1 MFSIRKLLILSVLT
15 ASMLWL
21 KAQRTY
27 KSSSVLATGNWYK
40 FSVDR
45 EGIYKIDPSFL
56 AALGIQGSIPS
67 GQIRIFGNGGGMLP
81 ESNAGKSIDDLEE
94 IAILVNDGGD
104 GVFDAQDQILFYTRG
119 PNPWS
124 LDSNSGQYHHI
135 KNLYS
140 DKAYFFITV
149 GGVGKRVKQQISS
162 PVPQATISSFDDH
175 YFHELDTINFLASGK
190 EWFGEEMANAPGKTL
205 ALNYNT
211 AIPGIIPGQPARI
224 TSNVVARSLNVGS
237 SFSISV
243 NGIPVQQI
251 PVPGVGTGILD
262 PFAQQV
268 EKKDNFTA
276 SPNPVVTLNF
286 TPGSFNSQGW
296 LNWFELFYRRS
307 LELPPSGQLPF
318 RDMGSV
324 GTPSVEYVISNADA
338 RTQVWDVTDMAQPVA
353 MISVLSGN
361 QLRFTNDALQLK
373 EYFAFSNNYLS
384 PLAEGKVANQNLHA
398 SGPVD
403 YFIITPPEF
412 LSEAKRLAGFHEQHD
427 QLKTNVVTTEQVY
440 NEFSGGSPDPSALR
454 NFVRMFYDRYR
465 TSWKDSGKYLLLFG
479 KGSFDY
485 KNRVPNNTALVPVYE
500 SNSSL
505 DPLSTYTSDDFY
517 GFLDENEDINSGL
530 IINTLDIGIGR
541 VPAKNLVEAKNF
553 VDKVFTYHSPA
564 SLGPWRNNIDLVA
577 DDEDNNLHLQDA
589 ETLATAIATEAPL
602 FNTQKIYL
610 DAFRQESGS
619 AGGRYPQANIQVDNS
634 IYTGTLIWNY
644 SGHGGSQR
652 LAEEVVLDQSIVNKW
667 ENSTKLP
674 LFITATCDFAPYDN
688 PLVNSLG
695 ENILV
700 RPKTGGIGLMTT
712 SRVVFAYSNR
722 IINENYLKAALKPD
736 SNGHYKSLGAAL
748 MDAKNFTYLNSG
760 DVINNR
766 KFVLL
771 GDPAIRLGFPELKPA
786 VKAINGRDIQGS
798 IDTLSAGEFVSV
810 EGFITDL
817 HDDPLSSF
825 SGTAYLSLFDK
836 PETITTLGNDPGSF
850 SVGFTQQ
857 ANILFKGKASVEN
870 GRFFFRFRLPKD
882 INYQY
887 GKGKLS
893 LYAENG
899 SIGGG
904 GYSSNVIIGGIDT
917 TANKDHEGPEI
928 RAYLNDEKFVNGSI
942 TNATPI
948 LLVKLVDSSGINTVS
963 SGIGHDLVATLDND
977 NNKYY
982 VLNNFYETD
991 LDNFQKGT
999 VRFQL
1004 PELAAG
1010 HHTLKIKAWDVTN
1023 NSSEYVLEFTVIAT
1037 GELKL
1042 EHVLN
1047 YPNPF
1052 TTSTSFWFEHNHPFE
1067 DLYAKVEVFT
1077 ISGKL
1082 IKTLTQTINS
1092 AGNRSNDILWD
1103 GRDEYGN
1110 KLGRG
1115 VYLYRMKIR
1124 TSYGTTAEKWERLV
1138 IL

>member
-1 MFSIRKLLILSVLT
+1 MFSIPKLLILSVLT

-67 GQIRIFGNGGGMLP
+67 GQVRIFGNGGGMLP
-81 ESNAGKSIDDLEE
+81 ESNAGSSIDDLEE
-94 IAILVNDGGD
+94 IAIMVNDGGD
-104 GVFDAQDQILFYTRG
+104 GVFDAQDQILFYARG

-149 GGVGKRVKQQISS
+149 EGVGKRVRQQISS
-162 PVPQATISSFDDH
+162 PVPQKTISSFDDH
-175 YFHELDTINFLASGK
+175 YFHELDTINFLSSGK

-211 AIPGIIPGQPARI
+211 VIPGIIPGQPARI
-224 TSNVVARSLNVGS
+224 TSNVVARSLNTGS
-237 SFSISV
+237 SFSVSV

-307 LELPPSGQLPF
+307 LEMPPSGQLPF

-324 GTPSVEYVISNADA
+324 GTPSVEYVISNTDA
-338 RTQVWDVTDMAQPVA
+338 RTQVWDVTDMAQPVT

-398 SGPVD
+398 SGSAD
-403 YFIITPPEF
+403 YFIITTPEF

-427 QLKTNVVTTEQVY
+427 QLKTIVVTTEQVY

-553 VDKVFTYHSPA
+553 VEKVFTYHSAA
-564 SLGPWRNNIDLVA
+564 S
-577 DDEDNNLHLQDA
+577 
-589 ETLATAIATEAPL
+589 
-602 FNTQKIYL
+602 
-610 DAFRQESGS
+610 
-619 AGGRYPQANIQVDNS
+619 
-634 IYTGTLIWNY
+634 
-644 SGHGGSQR
+644 
-652 LAEEVVLDQSIVNKW
+652 
-667 ENSTKLP
+667 
-674 LFITATCDFAPYDN
+674 
-688 PLVNSLG
+688 
-695 ENILV
+695 
-700 RPKTGGIGLMTT
+700 
-712 SRVVFAYSNR
+712 
-722 IINENYLKAALKPD
+722 
-736 SNGHYKSLGAAL
+736 
-748 MDAKNFTYLNSG
+748 
-760 DVINNR
+760 
-766 KFVLL
+766 
-771 GDPAIRLGFPELKPA
+771 
-786 VKAINGRDIQGS
+786 
-798 IDTLSAGEFVSV
+798 
-810 EGFITDL
+810 
-817 HDDPLSSF
+817 
-825 SGTAYLSLFDK
+825 
-836 PETITTLGNDPGSF
+836 
-850 SVGFTQQ
+850 
-857 ANILFKGKASVEN
+857 
-870 GRFFFRFRLPKD
+870 
-882 INYQY
+882 
-887 GKGKLS
+887 
-893 LYAENG
+893 
-899 SIGGG
+899 
-904 GYSSNVIIGGIDT
+904 
-917 TANKDHEGPEI
+917 
-928 RAYLNDEKFVNGSI
+928 
-942 TNATPI
+942 
-948 LLVKLVDSSGINTVS
+948 
-963 SGIGHDLVATLDND
+963 
-977 NNKYY
+977 
-982 VLNNFYETD
+982 
-991 LDNFQKGT
+991 
-999 VRFQL
+999 
-1004 PELAAG
+1004 
-1010 HHTLKIKAWDVTN
+1010 
-1023 NSSEYVLEFTVIAT
+1023 
-1037 GELKL
+1037 
-1042 EHVLN
+1042 
-1047 YPNPF
+1047 
-1052 TTSTSFWFEHNHPFE
+1052 
-1067 DLYAKVEVFT
+1067 
-1077 ISGKL
+1077 
-1082 IKTLTQTINS
+1082 
-1092 AGNRSNDILWD
+1092 
-1103 GRDEYGN
+1103 
-1110 KLGRG
+1110 
-1115 VYLYRMKIR
+1115 
-1124 TSYGTTAEKWERLV
+1124 
-1138 IL
+1138 